1 MSEEKIK
8 MAKKKVVIL
17 AMLLLTALQCY
28 NFYLNCRI
36 QKMVLRQVEAQHWII
51 QKINE
56 IETRNE

>member
-8 MAKKKVVIL
+8 MAKKKIVIL
-17 AMLLLTALQCY
+17 ALLLLTALQCY
-28 NFYLNCRI
+28 NFYLNCKI
-36 QKMVLRQVEAQHWII
+36 EKMVLKQVEVQHWII

>member
-1 MSEEKIK
+1 MSEEKNK
-8 MAKKKVVIL
+8 TAKKKVAIL
-17 AMLLLTALQCY
+17 ALLLLTALQCY

-56 IETRNE
+56 METRNE

>member
-8 MAKKKVVIL
+8 MAKKKIVIFAL
-17 AMLLLTALQCY
+17 ILLTALQCY

-36 QKMVLRQVEAQHWII
+36 QKMVLKQVEVQHWII

-56 IETRNE
+56 IEMRNE

>member
-17 AMLLLTALQCY
+17 ALLLLTVLQCY

-36 QKMVLRQVEAQHWII
+36 QKMVLKQVEVQHWII

>member
-8 MAKKKVVIL
+8 MAKGRIVIL
-17 AMLLLTALQCY
+17 ALLLLTALQCY

-36 QKMVLRQVEAQHWII
+36 QKMVLKQVEVQHWIV

>member
-1 MSEEKIK
+1 MSKEKNKISNTRI
-8 MAKKKVVIL
+8 AIIF
-17 AMLLLTALQCY
+17 LLLLAALQCY

-36 QKMVLRQVEAQHWII
+36 QKMVLKQVEVQHWII

>member
-8 MAKKKVVIL
+8 MAKKKIVIL
-17 AMLLLTALQCY
+17 VLLLLTALQCY

-36 QKMVLRQVEAQHWII
+36 QKMVLKQVEVQHWII